1 MEDKRI
7 TTETTEDKYGDAV
20 ITVYVDGNEHF
31 QWNDCAHTDYP
42 EDLSWGR
49 LISEVFNAGV
59 EAGKLVSAP
68 SDDLVVDKDL
78 VDELIEAVDQFN
90 LSSSRRSGRLE
101 RRQRVNAAITSI
113 RGE

>member
-1 MEDKRI
+1 MSNDRI
-7 TTETTEDKYGDAV
+7 TTKATKNKAGDAV
-20 ITVYVDGNEHF
+20 TTVYVDGVEHF
-31 QWNDCAHTDYP
+31 EWCDDANFDIP
-42 EDLSWGR
+42 EDLTWPN
-49 LISEVFNAGV
+49 LIKDVFNSGV

-101 RRQRVNAAITSI
+101 RRQRVNAAIKSI